1 MDCHC
6 LENSI
11 VIHRLIYKPNLALD
25 TMPGTHSHRRL
36 IRPDGG
42 TAYDINEAVEEEWVE
57 ETTPFERVH
66 EIIRRTYEPTP
77 ADAIAERARV
87 SPTTARKHLRVLV
100 DTGDV
105 TTTQDGQRTC
115 YHRSKT
121 SIVTEHAQALLSE
134 RSPEEIASGIVD
146 MKRSIRNWREEH
158 GVDSPEE
165 LARELNVADADSE
178 TGSVIMEWQ
187 TTRRN
192 LALAQA
198 ALAIAEAS
206 QSGYL
211 AGTDSDEENDDT
223 IVV

>member
-1 MDCHC
+1 MSG
-6 LENSI
+6 NQP
-11 VIHRLIYKPNLALD
+11 R
-25 TMPGTHSHRRL
+25 SHRV
-36 IRPDGG
+36 RPDGG
-42 TAYDINEAVEEEWVE
+42 TAYDTNETVEEQWVE

-66 EIIRRTYEPTP
+66 EIIRRIYEPTP

-100 DTGDV
+100 NTGDV

-115 YHRSKT
+115 YHRSET
-121 SIVTEHAQALLSE
+121 SIVTEHAQALLAE
-134 RSPEEIASGIVD
+134 RSPEEIASGIAD
-146 MKRSIRNWREEH
+146 MKSAIRNWRQAH

-165 LARELNVADADSE
+165 LARELDVADADSE
-178 TGSVIMEWQ
+178 IGSVVREWQ

-206 QSGYL
+206 RSGHL
-211 AGTDSDEENDDT
+211 TATDRDEENDDT